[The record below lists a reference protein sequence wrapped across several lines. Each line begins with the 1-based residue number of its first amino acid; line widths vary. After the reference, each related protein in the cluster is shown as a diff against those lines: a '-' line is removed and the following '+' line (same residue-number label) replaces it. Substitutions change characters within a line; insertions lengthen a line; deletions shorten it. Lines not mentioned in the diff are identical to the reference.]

1 MKHTSRYVWIAALL
15 MLVGVSLHANVIRE
29 RPTANSSGGHIIIRW
44 YTVDETGVQ
53 RFEVLRRAGTTGDFV
68 IIGIIDQ
75 LKGNNSM
82 YEFIDKDAF
91 KVTAG
96 IYQYKIRV
104 INGQNPPPETEIVT
118 VSHLSSAARRTW
130 GSIKAM
136 FR

>member
-15 MLVGVSLHANVIRE
+15 MLVVVSLYANVIRE
-29 RPTANSSGGHIIIRW
+29 RPTAENKSGHIVIRW

-53 RFEVLRRAGTTGDFV
+53 KFEVLRRAGTTGDFR
-68 IIGIIDQ
+68 IIGVVDQ
-75 LKGNNSM
+75 LKGSNSM

-96 IYQYKIRV
+96 IYQYRIRV

-118 VSHLSSAARRTW
+118 VSHLSSAAKRTW